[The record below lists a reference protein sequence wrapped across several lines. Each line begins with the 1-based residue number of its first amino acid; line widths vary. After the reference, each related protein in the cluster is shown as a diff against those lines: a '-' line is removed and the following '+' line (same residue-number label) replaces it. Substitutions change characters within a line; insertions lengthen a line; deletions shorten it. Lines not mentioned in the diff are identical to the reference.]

1 MPSFVYEALP
11 FIYLLIGAGALF
23 GVDAG
28 FGQMSGGLLMAIG
41 VVVLRMR
48 IQYRKRESIRGMMTS
63 RNW

>member
-1 MPSFVYEALP
+1 MPSSVYEALP
-11 FIYLLIGAGALF
+11 FIYLLVGAAALA
-23 GVDAG
+23 GVDAV

-48 IQYRKRESIRGMMTS
+48 IQYRKRESTRRLMTS